1 MRRRAFAKINLGLVV
16 GSLRPDGKHE
26 VVTVLERVDLHDV
39 IELERG
45 EQGTVVVG
53 LAEDTLV
60 RRSLELFDE
69 RTRSEPAW
77 RARIDKRIP
86 IGSGLG
92 GGSSDAAAALRLA
105 NALSGELLAHAE
117 LHELATEVGSDVP
130 FFLTPGA
137 KLATGDGTELEPVVL
152 PQEYWVVL
160 ALAHDESKPST
171 GSVYDAIDASAAAA
185 EFDVRRGGLL
195 EALRNLKKPQH
206 LGRLPYNQLADRNH
220 SSALASELADLGAF
234 RIDTSGAGPTVY
246 GLFEHEND
254 ARRAQQKLTHDARTW
269 LARPVPGP

>member
-195 EALRNLKKPQH
+195 EALRNLEKPQH
-206 LGRLPYNQLADRNH
+206 LARLPYNQLADRNH